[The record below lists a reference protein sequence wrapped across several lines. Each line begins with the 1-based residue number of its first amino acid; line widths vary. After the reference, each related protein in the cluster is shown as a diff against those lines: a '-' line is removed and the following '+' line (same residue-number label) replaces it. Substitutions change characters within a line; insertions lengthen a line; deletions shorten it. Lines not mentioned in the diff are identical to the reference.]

1 MKSENDMVNNVCDR
15 LGIERIHPHQL
26 RHFSATTM
34 LKDRAKLEVVSRL
47 LGHSSVA
54 ITGDVYRHVDAE
66 EMDEQHRK
74 HGALNGFN
82 SIEDVKE

>member
-1 MKSENDMVNNVCDR
+1 MKSESGMVNNAYYR
-15 LGIERIHPHQL
+15 LGRIDPHQL
-26 RHFSATTM
+26 RHFSAMTM
-34 LKDRAKLEVVSRL
+34 LKDGAKLEVVSRL

-82 SIEDVKE
+82 GETEAETY